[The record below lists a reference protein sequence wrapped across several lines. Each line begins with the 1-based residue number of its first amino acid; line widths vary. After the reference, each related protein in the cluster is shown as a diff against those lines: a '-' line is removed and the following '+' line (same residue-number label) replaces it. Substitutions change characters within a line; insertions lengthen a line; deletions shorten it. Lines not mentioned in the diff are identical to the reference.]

1 MWIWPYSL
9 IIFETNLFTSS
20 SFVISALI
28 SFTTDLVSAF
38 SCSISLSTTYDD
50 ITLALHSMK
59 ALVIARPKAPVPP
72 VTNKVL
78 FEKSY
83 LGLFQFSIINNIII
97 NIIAYHIIKILTS
110 NIIKYDLC

>member
-1 MWIWPYSL
+1 MWTWPNL
-9 IIFETNLFTSS
+9 FIIFETNLFTSS

-72 VTNKVL
+72 VTNTVL

-83 LGLFQFSIINNIII
+83 LGLFRFSIRNNIII
-97 NIIAYHIIKILTS
+97 YIINHATIKNWYALIAML
-110 NIIKYDLC
+110 